1 MTRSVVTKRG
11 DKGTTD
17 LFGICGIP
25 KDHPRFHAQGDIDE
39 LNAILGLLLSYP
51 LPSIVRPTI
60 EHIQHML
67 FRVGADL
74 ATPTSVTHINIK
86 RMRREDIEHV
96 EQTITTLESTLQPQR
111 SFILPNGSRVASLLH
126 QARAVCR
133 RAERWTVSVS
143 RKETVNQEILI
154 YLNRLSDYLFIA
166 ARIVNMHMNLPEE
179 IVDYS

>member
-1 MTRSVVTKRG
+1 
-11 DKGTTD
+11 
-17 LFGICGIP
+17 
-25 KDHPRFHAQGDIDE
+25 
-39 LNAILGLLLSYP
+39 
-51 LPSIVRPTI
+51 
-60 EHIQHML
+60 ML
-67 FRVGADL
+67 CRVGGDL
-74 ATPTSVTHINIK
+74 ASPTSVTHINIK